1 MDPNTMM
8 KPNSKMQLIIGK
20 EDSANKSEMNKTG
33 KMASQLGKKALGVTT
48 TMLSHHNDSPARITN
63 GVGKWDH
70 SSLKSGKGQ

>member
-33 KMASQLGKKALGVTT
+33 KMAS
-48 TMLSHHNDSPARITN
+48 
-63 GVGKWDH
+63 
-70 SSLKSGKGQ
+70 